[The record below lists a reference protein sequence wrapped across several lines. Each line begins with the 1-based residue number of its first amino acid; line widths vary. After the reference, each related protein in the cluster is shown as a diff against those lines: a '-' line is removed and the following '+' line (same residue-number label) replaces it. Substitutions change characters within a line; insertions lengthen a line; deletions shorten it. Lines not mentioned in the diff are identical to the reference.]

1 MTIALRLPLARV
13 VRGISAIPIVPIQK
27 LLGILWL
34 GFGIYWAVSARQSG
48 PTETTEAN
56 WFRALRFGILVTTFV
71 LLLAPWLGFSILD
84 TRAYPDSFAMRWV
97 GAVLTTA
104 GIGLA
109 VSARRHL
116 GKNWS
121 DKVELKVDHQLI
133 RSGPY
138 AYMRHPIYS
147 GVLLG
152 VAGTALAIG
161 MVRGG
166 VAFCLLLSSYAIKAR
181 KEETVLAGKFGD
193 EFREHQRNAGFLLPK
208 FTRRGP

>member
-1 MTIALRLPLARV
+1 V
-13 VRGISAIPIVPIQK
+13 SEISAIPIPPIQK
-27 LLGILWL
+27 LLGVVWL

-48 PTETTEAN
+48 AAETTEAN
-56 WFRALRFGILVTTFV
+56 RFRALRLGILVTTFV
-71 LLLAPWLGFSILD
+71 LLLAPWMGFSFLN
-84 TRAYPDSFAMRWV
+84 TRAYPDSFAVRWV
-97 GAVLTTA
+97 GVVLTIA
-104 GIGLA
+104 GIALA
-109 VSARRHL
+109 ISARRHL

-133 RSGPY
+133 RNGPY
-138 AYMRHPIYS
+138 AYLRHPIYS

-181 KEETVLAGKFGD
+181 KEEAVLAGKFGD
-193 EFREHQRNAGFLLPK
+193 EFREHQRTTGFLLPK

>member
-1 MTIALRLPLARV
+1 M
-13 VRGISAIPIVPIQK
+13 RGISAIPIVPIQK

>member
-1 MTIALRLPLARV
+1 MALRLPLARV
-13 VRGISAIPIVPIQK
+13 VSGISAIPIFQIQK
-27 LLGILWL
+27 LLGIVWL

-48 PTETTEAN
+48 VAETTESN
-56 WFRALRFGILVTTFV
+56 RFRALRFGILVTTFV
-71 LLLAPWLGFSILD
+71 LLLAPWLGFPFLNV
-84 TRAYPDSFAMRWV
+84 RAYRDSFAVRWV

-104 GIGLA
+104 GIALA

-121 DKVELKVDHQLI
+121 DKVELKLDHQLI

-138 AYMRHPIYS
+138 AYLRHPIYS

-152 VAGTALAIG
+152 VVGTALAIG

-166 VAFCLLLSSYAIKAR
+166 LAFCLLLTSYAIKAR
-181 KEETVLAGKFGD
+181 KEESVLAGKFGD
-193 EFREHQRNAGFLLPK
+193 EFREHQRNAGFLLPRI
-208 FTRRGP
+208 TRPGR

>member
-1 MTIALRLPLARV
+1 LARALPPARFV
-13 VRGISAIPIVPIQK
+13 SEISAILIPPIQK
-27 LLGILWL
+27 LLGIVWL

-48 PTETTEAN
+48 LAETTEAN
-56 WFRALRFGILVTTFV
+56 RFRALRFGILVTTFV
-71 LLLAPWLGFSILD
+71 LLLAPWLGFSFLN
-84 TRAYPDSFAMRWV
+84 TGAYPDSFAVRWV

-104 GIGLA
+104 GIALA
-109 VSARRHL
+109 ISARRHL
-116 GKNWS
+116 VTNWS

-138 AYMRHPIYS
+138 AYLRHPIYS

-152 VAGTALAIG
+152 VAGTALEIG

-181 KEETVLAGKFGD
+181 KEESVLAGKFGD
-193 EFREHQRNAGFLLPK
+193 EFREHQRNTGFLFPRI
-208 FTRRGP
+208 TRPGR

>member
-1 MTIALRLPLARV
+1 MACALPLARFV
-13 VRGISAIPIVPIQK
+13 SEISAIPIPHIQK
-27 LLGILWL
+27 LLGIVWL

-48 PTETTEAN
+48 AAETTEAN
-56 WFRALRFGILVTTFV
+56 FFRALRFGILVTTFV
-71 LLLAPWLGFSILD
+71 LLLAPWLGFSFLNI
-84 TRAYPDSFAMRWV
+84 RAYPDNFVVRWV
-97 GAVLTTA
+97 GVALTTA

-109 VSARRHL
+109 ISARRHL
-116 GKNWS
+116 GENWS

-138 AYMRHPIYS
+138 AYLRHPIYS

-166 VAFCLLLSSYAIKAR
+166 LAFCLLLTSYAIKAR
-181 KEETVLAGKFGD
+181 KEDRVLAGKFGD
-193 EFREHQRNAGFLLPK
+193 EFREHERNTGFLLPK
-208 FTRRGP
+208 FSGRER

>member
-13 VRGISAIPIVPIQK
+13 VRGISAIPIFPIQK
-27 LLGILWL
+27 LLGIVWL

-48 PTETTEAN
+48 AAETTEAN
-56 WFRALRFGILVTTFV
+56 FFRALRFGILVTTFV
-71 LLLAPWLGFSILD
+71 LLLAPWLGFSFLNM
-84 TRAYPDSFAMRWV
+84 RAYPDTFVVRWV
-97 GAVLTTA
+97 GVVLTIA
-104 GIGLA
+104 GIALA
-109 VSARRHL
+109 ISARRHL
-116 GKNWS
+116 GTNWS

-138 AYMRHPIYS
+138 AYLRHPIYS

-166 VAFCLLLSSYAIKAR
+166 LAFCLLLISYVIKAR
-181 KEETVLAGKFGD
+181 KEEIVLVRKFGD
-193 EFREHQRNAGFLLPK
+193 EFREHQRNTGFLLPK

>member
-1 MTIALRLPLARV
+1 MSE
-13 VRGISAIPIVPIQK
+13 ISAIPIPPIQK
-27 LLGILWL
+27 LLGVVWL

-48 PTETTEAN
+48 AAETTEAN
-56 WFRALRFGILVTTFV
+56 RFRALRLGILVTTFV
-71 LLLAPWLGFSILD
+71 LLLAPWMGFSFLN
-84 TRAYPDSFAMRWV
+84 TRAYPDSFAVRWV
-97 GAVLTTA
+97 GVVLTIA
-104 GIGLA
+104 GIALA
-109 VSARRHL
+109 ISARRHL

-138 AYMRHPIYS
+138 AYLRHPIYS

-181 KEETVLAGKFGD
+181 KEEAVLAGKFGD
-193 EFREHQRNAGFLLPK
+193 EFREHQRTTGFLLPK

>member
-1 MTIALRLPLARV
+1 M
-13 VRGISAIPIVPIQK
+13 
-27 LLGILWL
+27 WL

-48 PTETTEAN
+48 AAETTEAN
-56 WFRALRFGILVTTFV
+56 RFRALRLGILVTTFV
-71 LLLAPWLGFSILD
+71 LLLAPWMGFSFLN
-84 TRAYPDSFAMRWV
+84 TRAYPDSFAVRWV
-97 GAVLTTA
+97 GVVLTIA
-104 GIGLA
+104 GIALA
-109 VSARRHL
+109 ISARRHL
-116 GKNWS
+116 GKIWS

-138 AYMRHPIYS
+138 AYLRHPIYS

-181 KEETVLAGKFGD
+181 KEEAVLAGKFGD
-193 EFREHQRNAGFLLPK
+193 EFREHQRTTGFLLPK

>member
-1 MTIALRLPLARV
+1 MSE
-13 VRGISAIPIVPIQK
+13 ISAIPIPPIQK
-27 LLGILWL
+27 LLGVVWL

-48 PTETTEAN
+48 AAETTEAN
-56 WFRALRFGILVTTFV
+56 RFRALRLGILVTTFV
-71 LLLAPWLGFSILD
+71 LLLAPWMGFSFLN
-84 TRAYPDSFAMRWV
+84 TRAYPDSFAVRWV
-97 GAVLTTA
+97 GVVLTIA
-104 GIGLA
+104 GIALA
-109 VSARRHL
+109 ISARRHL
-116 GKNWS
+116 GKIWS

-138 AYMRHPIYS
+138 AYLRHPIYS

-181 KEETVLAGKFGD
+181 KEEAVLAGKFGD
-193 EFREHQRNAGFLLPK
+193 EFREHQRTTGFLLPK

>member
-1 MTIALRLPLARV
+1 MPLARFV
-13 VRGISAIPIVPIQK
+13 SEISAISIPQIQR
-27 LLGILWL
+27 LLGIVWL
-34 GFGIYWAVSARQSG
+34 GFGIYWAVSARQSRA
-48 PTETTEAN
+48 TETTEAN

-71 LLLAPWLGFSILD
+71 FLLAPWLGFSLLNL
-84 TRAYPDSFAMRWV
+84 RAYPDSFAVRWIGV
-97 GAVLTTA
+97 VLTTA

-109 VSARRHL
+109 ISARRHL

-138 AYMRHPIYS
+138 AYLRHPIYS

-166 VAFCLLLSSYAIKAR
+166 LAFCLLLSSYAIKAR

-193 EFREHQRNAGFLLPK
+193 EFREHMRNTGFLFPK
-208 FTRRGP
+208 LTRRGL

>member
-1 MTIALRLPLARV
+1 V
-13 VRGISAIPIVPIQK
+13 SEISAIPIPQIQR
-27 LLGILWL
+27 LLGIVWL
-34 GFGIYWAVSARQSG
+34 GFGIYWAVSARQSRA
-48 PTETTEAN
+48 TETTEAN

-71 LLLAPWLGFSILD
+71 FLLAPWLGFSLLNL
-84 TRAYPDSFAMRWV
+84 RAYPDSFAVRWIGV
-97 GAVLTTA
+97 VLTTA

-109 VSARRHL
+109 ISARRHL

-138 AYMRHPIYS
+138 AYLRHPIYS

-166 VAFCLLLSSYAIKAR
+166 LAFCLLLSSYAIKAR

-193 EFREHQRNAGFLLPK
+193 EFREHMRNTGFLFPK
-208 FTRRGP
+208 LTRRGL